1 MLEFAECIADTMI
14 MVFFD
19 LAQFDSYREDNRREV
34 KKASGGLPSSMWDT
48 YSAFA
53 NTSGGII
60 ILGVKENSDGTWE
73 TSGLKDERTLL
84 KSFWDIINNQNKVS
98 ENLLTDNDIQTY
110 EKDGDVILA
119 INVPKATREQKPI
132 YINGDMFKGTYR
144 RNHEGDFKCSPS
156 AVKAMLR
163 DEPEATSDMKIL
175 EEFTLKDLNPINTI
189 RISLAEETTY
199 EELDTLIAAL
209 RKSEFVT
216 PEISTISPALATS
229 VSTFLICQLFRPS
242 LDIKLTATSPKE
254 IF

>member
-1 MLEFAECIADTMI
+1 ME
-14 MVFFD
+14 FFD

-84 KSFWDIINNQNKVS
+84 KSFWDTINNQNKVS
-98 ENLLTDNDIQTY
+98 ENILTDNDIQTY

-175 EEFTLKDLNPINTI
+175 EEFTLKDLNQDSIKSYRNYFNSG
-189 RISLAEETTY
+189 RIGHPWAELPDNEFL
-199 EELDTLIAAL
+199 ENLGAAVCTKDGIYHL
-209 RKSEFVT
+209 
-216 PEISTISPALATS
+216 TS
-229 VSTFLICQLFRPS
+229 AGLLMF
-242 LDIKLTATSPKE
+242 
-254 IF
+254 